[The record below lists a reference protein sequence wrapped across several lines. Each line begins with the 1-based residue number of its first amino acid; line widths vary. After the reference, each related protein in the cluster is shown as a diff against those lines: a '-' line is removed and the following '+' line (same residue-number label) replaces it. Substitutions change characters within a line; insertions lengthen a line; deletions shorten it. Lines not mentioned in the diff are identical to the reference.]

1 MLDRLVYT
9 EIAIPESSLLL
20 TLEEVSQLVAHS
32 HQPRETLSNIVCLI
46 QQRFHTHVCSVYL
59 HEPETAELVLAAT
72 VGLQAEGI
80 GRVRMRLTEGLTGLV
95 AEQMAPVM
103 VEDAFGHPRFKYF
116 PEAGED
122 PYHSFLGVP
131 LIEAAVLQGVL
142 VVQTAEPRRFS
153 RDEVRMLVT
162 VAAQLAPLVS
172 EARLLQ
178 WVVAAA
184 HDRAEPQ
191 PDRAAH
197 PDASQ
202 CWQGAPLSPGLGLG
216 QAYLVDGAHEWQ
228 LPAAHAPF
236 DADRERQRL
245 LQAMQAADEELTRL
259 GRRLAEMV
267 GEEHGAILHAQRMI
281 LQDRAIADDLVAAV
295 NAGNSAE
302 QALLQTMRAYVAAF
316 EKVAAPQLQDRVYDL
331 KDIFRRI
338 RWYLRPTAASPSE
351 VAERIVLV
359 APEASVLDLLA
370 VDLEHLAGVV
380 VEQGGPHCHAAILA
394 RSLGVP
400 MVGQVPKFLNQLTLG
415 RPLQVD
421 GTSGRVCLDPPSAT
435 VVPCTSVAEAQ
446 PAAPPPPVA
455 RPPRHRG
462 PEAQAGARRS
472 RSFGPSKN
480 GGTVRIEANVNLLCE
495 AAEAVAQGA
504 AGVGLF
510 RSEFLFLARRTPP
523 SEEEQVGF
531 YRKLLSRLGGRPV
544 TIRTFDLRADKQLP
558 GAAGSLAMPPA
569 YDWPRVLE
577 SPSVQRLFKDQVRA
591 IFRAGAAGPIRLLVP
606 YINRGEQL
614 EFVRDTIEQS
624 RNELRQEGL
633 PFAGNVPI
641 GVMIEVAAAIPML
654 ETWAWHVDFF
664 ALGTNDLMASALGI
678 DRGNP
683 IGACRDDLLH
693 PGLLHLIHDAVAAA
707 HRAGRKITVCG
718 EMAADPDGV
727 LALAILQVDS
737 VSVAVNQLQAVQQ
750 CLTHKPPTTLV
761 TQLVSAPTAEQV
773 RQLLEPWRPDPM

>member
-1 MLDRLVYT
+1 MSDRLIVA
-9 EIAIPESSLLL
+9 EAPSPESSLLL

-59 HEPETAELVLAAT
+59 LEPESAELVLAAT
-72 VGLQAEGI
+72 VGLQPEGI
-80 GRVRMRLTEGLTGLV
+80 GRVRMKLTEGLTGLV

-131 LIEAAVLQGVL
+131 LIEAGVLQGVL
-142 VVQTAEPRRFS
+142 VVQTAESRRFL

-184 HDRAEPQ
+184 HDRAEPT
-191 PDRAAH
+191 PHRAAQ
-197 PDASQ
+197 AEAGL
-202 CWQGAPLSPGLGLG
+202 CWQGAPLSPGIGLG

-228 LPAAHAPF
+228 LPPVVGPH
-236 DADRERQRL
+236 DADCEKQRL
-245 LQAMQAADEELTRL
+245 LQAMQAADAELTRL
-259 GRRLAEMV
+259 GRRLADLV

-295 NAGNSAE
+295 AAGNTAE
-302 QALLQTMRAYVAAF
+302 QALLLTMRAYVAAF

-338 RWYLRPTAASPSE
+338 RWYLRPAAIAPGE
-351 VAERIVLV
+351 IGGRIVLV
-359 APEASVLDLLA
+359 APEASVLDLLS
-370 VDLEHLAGVV
+370 VDLEHLAAVV

-400 MVGQVPKFLNQLTLG
+400 MVGQMPKFLDQLTLG
-415 RPLQVD
+415 RTLQVD
-421 GTSGRVCLDPPSAT
+421 GQSGRVCLDPPSA
-435 VVPCTSVAEAQ
+435 VAVPCTSAAEAT
-446 PAAPPPPVA
+446 PAA
-455 RPPRHRG
+455 RPRSRPTG
-462 PEAQAGARRS
+462 AQAGARRS
-472 RSFGPSKN
+472 RQFGAGRN
-480 GGTVRIEANVNLLCE
+480 GTALRVEANVNLLCE
-495 AAEAVAQGA
+495 AADAVAQGA

-531 YRKLLSRLGGRPV
+531 YRKLLTRLGGRPV

-558 GAAGSLAMPPA
+558 GVAGPTAPV

-577 SPSVQRLFKDQVRA
+577 SPSVQRLFKEQVRA
-591 IFRAGAAGPIRLLVP
+591 ILRAGAAGPIRLLVP
-606 YINRGEQL
+606 YICRGEQL
-614 EFVRDTIEQS
+614 AFVRDAIE
-624 RNELRQEGL
+624 RAKLELRQEGL
-633 PFAGNVPI
+633 PFAANVPV
-641 GVMIEVAAAIPML
+641 GVMIEVAAAIPLL
-654 ETWAWHVDFF
+654 ESWAWHVDFF
-664 ALGTNDLMASALGI
+664 ALGTNDLLASALGI
-678 DRGNP
+678 DRDNP
-683 IGACRDDLLH
+683 VGATRDDLLH
-693 PGLLHLIHDAVAAA
+693 PGLLHLIRDAVAAA
-707 HRAGRKITVCG
+707 RRAGRKITVCG

-727 LALAILQVDS
+727 LALHALRVDA
-737 VSVAVNQLQAVQQ
+737 VSVPVNQLQAVRQCVAQQ
-750 CLTHKPPTTLV
+750 PPDSLV
-761 TQLVSAPTAEQV
+761 TQLISAPTAEQV
-773 RQLLEPWRPDPM
+773 RQLLEPWRPEPAEAAC